1 MDNANYVALS
11 RQITL
16 QRELDISANNLA
28 NMNTTGY
35 KFEELLVNAEPGAP
49 AVNDPI
55 RTPANFAYD
64 NGVGRNFGQGTMNQ
78 TGAPLDLALN
88 GEGTFFTVTGK
99 NGQPA
104 YTRDGAF
111 TMNGDGTLVTAQ
123 GYEVLGDG
131 GPITLDPKKG
141 EPVISADGIITQ
153 NYQGQAERVG
163 KLSVVRIANM
173 SDLSKNGDSTYSLT
187 SNATAIPA
195 TDASVRQGFLEA
207 SNVNPMTEI
216 TNLVRIN
223 RAYTTLANI
232 VDQNS
237 QLNRSA
243 VERLGR
249 VA

>member
-49 AVNDPI
+49 AVNAPI

-64 NGVGRNFGQGTMNQ
+64 NGVGRNFTQGTMNQ

-99 NGQPA
+99 NGQTV

-111 TMNGDGTLVTAQ
+111 SMTGDGTLVTAQ
-123 GYEVLGDG
+123 GYVVQGDG

-153 NYQGQAERVG
+153 SYQGQAERVG
-163 KLSVVRIANM
+163 KISVVRIANM

-187 SNATAIPA
+187 SNAAAIPA
-195 TDASVRQGFLEA
+195 AAAPRCPPGRGRR
-207 SNVNPMTEI
+207 NGW
-216 TNLVRIN
+216 
-223 RAYTTLANI
+223 RAWGTRPGTP
-232 VDQNS
+232 
-237 QLNRSA
+237 
-243 VERLGR
+243 
-249 VA
+249 